1 MMHDEVDRS
10 EGVPWKKNCQLERR
24 RFFFFHSVF
33 FRAAV
38 GKKLSVRI
46 FSFKI
51 RV

>member
-10 EGVPWKKNCQLERR
+10 EGVPWKKKLPVGTSPL
-24 RFFFFHSVF
+24 FFFHSVF

-46 FSFKI
+46 SSFKI